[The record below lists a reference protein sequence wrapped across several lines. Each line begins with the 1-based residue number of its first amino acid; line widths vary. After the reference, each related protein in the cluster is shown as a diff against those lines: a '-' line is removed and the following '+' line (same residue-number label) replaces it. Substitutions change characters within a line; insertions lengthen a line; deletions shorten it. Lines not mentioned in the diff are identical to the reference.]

1 MLQADKTHIKIMP
14 DKNKG
19 TRKERRQLRRTKRA
33 TRQALL
39 DNMAAQERGFYE
51 AVDPVVYQYDNSRSY
66 VTDEFGFSKYDTV
79 GEHARDHVKKKK
91 DSQRHLPRKLSFM
104 TPKPNPY
111 SGK

>member
-1 MLQADKTHIKIMP
+1 MP

-19 TRKERRQLRRTKRA
+19 TLKERRQLRRTKRA

-39 DNMAAQERGFYE
+39 DNMAAQEYGFYE
-51 AVDPVVYQYDNSRSY
+51 AVDPVVYKYDNSRSY

-79 GEHARDHVKKKK
+79 GEHARDHANKKEQVK
-91 DSQRHLPRKLSFM
+91 RHLPRKLNFRGN
-104 TPKPNPY
+104 KPNPY